1 MLLTLT
7 TSHRSSRRT
16 ACRYCRT
23 SCRSTFVNTGATARS
38 HANAA
43 SLSTGLLKSNFRSQ
57 IAGSRGS
64 LIIRLELVR
73 GYLQVG
79 VGPSTVL
86 DPPGCFRAAR
96 NRRNF
101 DGPETLGRLV
111 PRWGKRAG

>member
-7 TSHRSSRRT
+7 TSHRSSRRI

-23 SCRSTFVNTGATARS
+23 SRRSTVVNTGATARS

-57 IAGSRGS
+57 IIGSCGL

-73 GYLQVG
+73 RYIQVG
-79 VGPSTVL
+79 VAPSTEL
-86 DPPGCFRAAR
+86 DPPGCFPC
-96 NRRNF
+96 
-101 DGPETLGRLV
+101 GLKLTYLMGQRL
-111 PRWGKRAG
+111 